1 MAEKRNKITM
11 SDIARQSGVS
21 LSTVSL
27 VLNDKPGLPQETR
40 QRVINVARELGYETR
55 SVMPVAIKPVSLQ
68 TIGMLVKRAQGDSAP
83 PSSNIFFSHVIAGIE
98 AGCRMENISLL
109 YSTLVVDENN
119 NSIEVP
125 RLIHDT
131 RVDGIM
137 LVGNY
142 VDQQISAALHQRNI
156 PVVLIE
162 AYSCSGEYDSV
173 IIDNEEGAY
182 QAVAHLIRQGHRHI
196 AFVGSFPDSRISFRY
211 RRQGYCK
218 ALADFGIFDT
228 YFANCRHNNREEVIR
243 ATRDLLITN
252 PQVTAI
258 FGCND
263 EVSII
268 AMHGILQAGKRVPQD
283 ISIIGFDDSSSA
295 ENCIPP
301 LTTIHVDKVG
311 MGRLAVQL
319 MINRAENPDQGYV
332 TMHLHTSL
340 VERQSVR
347 NLTGEAVTL
356 H

>member
-1 MAEKRNKITM
+1 MAEKRSKVTM
-11 SDIARQSGVS
+11 SDIARESGVS

-55 SVMPVAIKPVSLQ
+55 SVVPVAIKPVSLQ
-68 TIGMLVKRAQGDSAP
+68 TIGALVKRAQGDSAP

-109 YSTLVVDENN
+109 YSTLLVDEYN

-125 RLIHDT
+125 RLIQDT
-131 RVDGIM
+131 HVDGIM

-142 VDQQISAALHQRNI
+142 VDEQINTALRQRSI

-162 AYSCSGEYDSV
+162 AFSCSDEYDAV
-173 IIDNEEGAY
+173 LIDNEEGAY
-182 QAVAHLIRQGHRHI
+182 QAISHLVQKGHRHI
-196 AFVGSFPDSRISFRY
+196 AFVGSFEDSRLSFRY
-211 RRQGYCK
+211 RREGYCK
-218 ALADFGIFDT
+218 ALAEAGITET
-228 YFANCRHNNREEVIR
+228 YFADCPHNNRKAIIR
-243 ATRDLLITN
+243 ATRDLLVNN
-252 PQVTAI
+252 PQITAI

-268 AMHGILQAGKRVPQD
+268 AMHGILEAGKRVPQD
-283 ISIIGFDDSSSA
+283 ISIVGFDDNSSA

-319 MINRAENPDQGYV
+319 MINRAENPDQGFV
-332 TMHLHTSL
+332 TMHLHTQL

-347 NLTGEAVTL
+347 DLNTGTVIA
-356 H
+356 